1 MPKTA
6 SDYED
11 KYTKPK
17 LRAKI
22 KEELKASDKGGKPGE
37 WSARK
42 SQLLVQEY
50 EKQGGGYKNDGKLTD
65 DQKSLKRWTEEDWQ
79 TIDGEADADLPDG
92 GKKRYLP
99 EKAWDLLSEE
109 EKTKT
114 AKKKRDEGADGAK
127 QFVANTVAAKAARKF
142 VSHGDASDLTAD
154 QLERLTKDELY
165 DIAKDEDIDG
175 RSSMNKPELAA
186 SIAEQT

>member
-1 MPKTA
+1 
-6 SDYED
+6 DYED

-65 DQKSLKRWTEEDWQ
+65 NQKSLKRWTEEDWQ
-79 TIDGEADADLPDG
+79 TIDGEANADLPDG

-109 EKTKT
+109 EKKKT

-165 DIAKDEDIDG
+165 EIAKDEDIDG

>member
-1 MPKTA
+1 MSKTA

-65 DQKSLKRWTEEDWQ
+65 NQKSLKRWTEEDWQ

-109 EKTKT
+109 EKKKT

-165 DIAKDEDIDG
+165 EIAKDEDIDG